1 MAASHCWLDGPGW
14 LDFSQRPRRLGRRVA
29 SCAKPRRCAASKGL
43 EDALRN
49 GVLTLLIPVALL
61 LIGAALLVWR
71 KSIPATD
78 PQ

>member
-1 MAASHCWLDGPGW
+1 MTRRIAGLMALAAGFLATAAPARAQGCVMCETSAL
-14 LDFSQRPRRLGRRVA
+14 
-29 SCAKPRRCAASKGL
+29 AASKGL

-71 KSIPATD
+71 KSTLATD